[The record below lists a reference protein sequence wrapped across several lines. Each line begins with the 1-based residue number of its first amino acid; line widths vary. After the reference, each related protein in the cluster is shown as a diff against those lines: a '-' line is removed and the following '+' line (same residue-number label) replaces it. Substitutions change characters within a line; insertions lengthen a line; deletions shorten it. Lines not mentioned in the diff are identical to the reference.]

1 MGKGVIMMNRH
12 RLPEM
17 WLMTFLLALN
27 ASGAPR
33 PAQESSPEIPI
44 PRILWERCQKSLPP
58 LKITIEKDEIVPSD
72 SMPGMKLRRIQVKF
86 YSQEILGELWG
97 HPCVVFLP
105 AEKQADKAKSH
116 GKVVIVGQRS
126 WDGLATGPWREPFL
140 GNYGEPIAAL
150 TGYPTMI
157 CPVPGEFDGSEGREI
172 SIGFLRELREKS
184 HDPIDH
190 GYFRLAVPYLRA
202 LDVMAHLLEIERQDI
217 RAVIGGHSK
226 RATSAFTA
234 AAVEPERIVGVVYM
248 GNESTWDSMNEPPW
262 LAVSPAYTREWVN
275 AKVLYIGATNED
287 GYQMYNINR
296 IQEKMKGA
304 WTIAYVPNYRH
315 ASMSEKHFLNWR
327 MWVIHVFENRP
338 ITRISDLSFKEV
350 DEGFEWGG
358 RSVEAGTLFRA
369 HISSSNKIIQAKIW
383 YVYNDDEPLW
393 RDLVWYPEFMVRQGP
408 SDVYQGYVKGKLP
421 DAWLVEVKDTALG
434 FPGYVSSLPQD
445 ITGLQTETK
454 RSQGSRSRY
463 WTPKKKIQNLRRI
476 P

>member
-1 MGKGVIMMNRH
+1 MINRLRLHGV
-12 RLPEM
+12 
-17 WLMTFLLALN
+17 WLLALLLVLN
-27 ASGAPR
+27 AAAVPLSS
-33 PAQESSPEIPI
+33 QESVPEIPT
-44 PRILWERCQKSLPP
+44 PRMLWERCQKSLPP
-58 LKITIEKDEIVPSD
+58 LKVTIETDEIVPSD
-72 SMPGMKLRRIQVKF
+72 SVPGTWLRRIQVKF
-86 YSQEILGELWG
+86 YSQEIQGQLWG

-105 AEKQADKAKSH
+105 AEKQAAKAKSH

-126 WDGLATGPWREPFL
+126 WDGLATGPWRESFL

-172 SIGFLRELREKS
+172 SIGFLRELGEQTQ
-184 HDPIDH
+184 DPINH

-202 LDVMAHLLEIERQDI
+202 LDVMAQLLKIERQDI

-234 AAVEPERIVGVVYM
+234 AAVDPERIMGVVYM
-248 GNESTWDSMNEPPW
+248 GNESTWGSTNELPW
-262 LAVSPAYTREWVN
+262 RAVSPAYTREWVK

-296 IQEKMKGA
+296 IQAMMKGA

-327 MWVIHVFENRP
+327 MWVAHVFDSRP
-338 ITRISDLSFKEV
+338 LTRISDLSFKEV
-350 DEGFEWGG
+350 DEGFAWGG
-358 RSVEAGTLFRA
+358 RSVEAGTLFQA
-369 HISSSNKIIQAKIW
+369 HIPSSNKVIQAKIW

-393 RDLVWYPEFMVRQGP
+393 RDLVWYPEFMVRKGE
-408 SDVYQGYVKGKLP
+408 SDVFQGYVKGKLP
-421 DAWLVEVKDTALG
+421 DAWLVEVKHTAQG
-434 FPGYVSSLPQD
+434 FPGYISSLPQD
-445 ITGLQTETK
+445 KTGKQTETK
-454 RSQGSRSRY
+454 RSRGSRSRH
-463 WTPKKKIQNLRRI
+463 WAPKKKLRDQRRI